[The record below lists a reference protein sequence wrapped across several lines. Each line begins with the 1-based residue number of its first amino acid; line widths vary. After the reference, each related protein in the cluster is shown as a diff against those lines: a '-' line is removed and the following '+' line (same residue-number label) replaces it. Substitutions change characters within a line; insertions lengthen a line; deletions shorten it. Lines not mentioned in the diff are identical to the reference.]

1 MKRLAVFAAA
11 LLIAGTA
18 LAQSYPNRAVK
29 VIVPWTPGQATDI
42 AARVV
47 AQKLQDALGQAFV
60 IDNKPGAGGA
70 IGSEAVAKGPPDGYT
85 LLAASSGPLSI
96 MPNLQKT
103 PYDPLNDLAP
113 ISLVAATPFA
123 LVTHPAFPANNAKEF
138 IALVKANPS
147 KYTFSS
153 SGTCATAHLFTELFN
168 SMAQIQARHVP
179 YKGSAPA
186 ITDIMNGQITY
197 TIETVAATV
206 GHIKAGR
213 LKTFGVSTARRTA
226 AMPDV
231 PPLAETAE
239 LPGYDAAAWI
249 GYAAPAGTPRDVLVR
264 LSAEIPKALQSGDLK
279 DRMVNIGLDPV
290 SSTPDEM
297 AAFMRREQERY
308 AAIIKAANIR
318 LEGNWR
324 SGASPARWAPRSSA
338 LI

>member
-1 MKRLAVFAAA
+1 MTRLACLAA
-11 LLIAGTA
+11 LLVASA
-18 LAQSYPNRAVK
+18 AAAQSYPNRSVK

-47 AQKLQDALGQAFV
+47 AQKLQEALGQAFV

-70 IGSEAVAKGPPDGYT
+70 IGTDAVAKSPPDGYT

-103 PYDPLNDLAP
+103 PYEPLKDLAP
-113 ISLVAATPFA
+113 ISLVAAAPFA
-123 LVTHPAFPANNAKEF
+123 LVMHPAFPANNAKEF
-138 IALVKANPS
+138 IALVKANPG

-153 SGTCATAHLFTELFN
+153 SGTGATAHLFTELFN

-179 YKGSAPA
+179 YKGTAPA
-186 ITDIMNGQITY
+186 LTDIMNGQITY

-239 LPGYDAAAWI
+239 LPGYDAAAWV

-264 LSAEIPKALQSGDLK
+264 LSAEIQKALQSGDLK

-297 AAFMRREQERY
+297 AAFMQREQERY

-318 LEGNWR
+318 LE
-324 SGASPARWAPRSSA
+324 
-338 LI
+338 